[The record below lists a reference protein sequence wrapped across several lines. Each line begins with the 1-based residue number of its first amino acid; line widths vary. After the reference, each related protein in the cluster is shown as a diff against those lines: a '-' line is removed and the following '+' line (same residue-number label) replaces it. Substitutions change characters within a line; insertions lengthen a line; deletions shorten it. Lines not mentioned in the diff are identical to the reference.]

1 MNTVLDLTFSD
12 ISIIEFLDILT
23 SRHVDDPKHMVKYF
37 EFKGSYF
44 QILLLVNE
52 MI

>member
-1 MNTVLDLTFSD
+1 MNKRLDLRISD
-12 ISIIEFLDILT
+12 ISILEFLDILT
-23 SRHVDDPKHMVKYF
+23 CRHVDDPENMIKYL
-37 EFKGSYF
+37 EFKGSYS